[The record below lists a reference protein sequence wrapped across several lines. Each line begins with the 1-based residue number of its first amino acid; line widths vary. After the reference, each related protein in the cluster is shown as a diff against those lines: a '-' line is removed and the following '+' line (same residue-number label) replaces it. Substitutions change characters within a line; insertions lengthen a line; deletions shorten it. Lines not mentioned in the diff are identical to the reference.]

1 MLSSGP
7 GKVPVIS
14 SFGTSSDLEVLSK
27 MELKPKQFIENRVGQ
42 LDLFAGKEDDQMR
55 KWVPGLSSAQIKAV
69 GPELILGRLFD
80 FAGFNPNPAIGI

>member
-1 MLSSGP
+1 M
-7 GKVPVIS
+7 IS

-55 KWVPGLSSAQIKAV
+55 KWVPGLSSAPIKAV

-80 FAGFNPNPAIGI
+80 FVGFNPNPAIGI